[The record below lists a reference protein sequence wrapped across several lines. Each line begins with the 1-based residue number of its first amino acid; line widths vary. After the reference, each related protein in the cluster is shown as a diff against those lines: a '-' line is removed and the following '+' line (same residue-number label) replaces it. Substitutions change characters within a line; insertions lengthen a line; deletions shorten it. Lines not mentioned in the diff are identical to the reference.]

1 MESKR
6 SYSVKIPVTGV
17 IAYIMDADSPE
28 EAINKALEDDDFDFS
43 DIEELNKHRIICQ
56 GNVFN
61 GELNEA
67 EAEIIEPDE
76 DEDDDYDEDEDV
88 EDNEEEEDIEIS

>member
-28 EAINKALEDDDFDFS
+28 EAINKALEDDFDFS

-76 DEDDDYDEDEDV
+76 DEDDDYDE
-88 EDNEEEEDIEIS
+88 EEEDIEIS